1 LSALFAFRARLIAV
15 MSLAKIVQPL
25 FWLSKPL
32 GVLPLTMEKEQFV
45 VSKLSQLYTICGT
58 LCFLVGGLKKFVRL
72 FFRLTK
78 DALSGQ
84 DILSA
89 ASNVIVMIFAVL
101 NIYYSIVCSR
111 RIVGMLNNL
120 GQLLKTVKD
129 PDTLT
134 VAKQIRI
141 MVFVLQIAVF
151 LSYMAFTIYESSFK
165 SNFIQ
170 IQKLPPLTIF
180 NCKYV

>member
-1 LSALFAFRARLIAV
+1 

-58 LCFLVGGLKKFVRL
+58 LCFLVGGLKKFIRL
-72 FFRLTK
+72 FFRFTK

-84 DILSA
+84 EILSA

-101 NIYYSIVCSR
+101 NIYYSVVCSR

-120 GQLLKTVKD
+120 GQLLKTVKN
-129 PDTLT
+129 PDTLK

-165 SNFIQ
+165 SNRIL
-170 IQKLPPLTIF
+170 KSSPPPSQRNFF
-180 NCKYV
+180 N